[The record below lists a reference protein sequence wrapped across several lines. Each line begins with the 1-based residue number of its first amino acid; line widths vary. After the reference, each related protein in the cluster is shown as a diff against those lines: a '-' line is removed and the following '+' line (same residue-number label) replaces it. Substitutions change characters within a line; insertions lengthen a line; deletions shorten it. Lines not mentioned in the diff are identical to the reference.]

1 MLTWATAHQIANM
14 AAAKAHAALSVDL
27 SESQVDVVGAVH
39 TSGVQLMWQPIPR
52 IFGAYVNE
60 PNSRPGILIN
70 SALPH
75 GARRYTAAHE
85 LGHHVLGHTT
95 TVDDGSTIDTVLRE
109 ELDAIPGAGRRR
121 AWPEQEKLAEA
132 FAAWFLMP
140 RRVTGNAL
148 SALGLTRPRSD
159 LDVYRLSLLLGTS
172 YRTTVRHLPNLKL
185 AHGSNSAAWSKS
197 SPARLKAQLDFG
209 YSQPESR
216 SGDVWLLEPSFDGLK
231 IELRPGDRVGLPH
244 AAPPGAVIPSW
255 LRAVEPT
262 AKVGTATCRAL
273 FEARPVQGSA
283 FPASAV
289 LNFEGWAVNVVLAE
303 APRGLDPR
311 GSA

>member
-1 MLTWATAHQIANM
+1 MLTWLAAHQIANM
-14 AAAKAHAALSVDL
+14 AAAKAHSALAVNL
-27 SESQVDVVGAVH
+27 SKSQVNVVDAIR
-39 TSGVQLMWQPIPR
+39 TSGAELMWQPIPR

-60 PNSRPGILIN
+60 ANSRPGILVN

-121 AWPEQEKLAEA
+121 TWPDQEKLAEA

-140 RRVTGNAL
+140 RRVTENAL
-148 SALGLTRPRSD
+148 SVLGISRPRSD

-185 AHGSNSAAWSKS
+185 AHGSNAASWART
-197 SPARLKAQLDFG
+197 SPARLKAQLDAG
-209 YSQPESR
+209 YPPPASR
-216 SGDVWLLEPSFDGLK
+216 TGDVWLLEPSLNALQ
-231 IELRPGDRVGLPH
+231 IHLQAGDRVGFRR
-244 AAPPGAVIPSW
+244 AFPPRTAIPDW
-255 LRAVEPT
+255 LQPVEPV
-262 AKVGTATCRAL
+262 AIGGVRPCVAM
-273 FEARPVQGSA
+273 FEAEPSDLSA
-283 FPASAV
+283 FPTSAV
-289 LNFEGWAVNVVLAE
+289 LDCEGWGVTLHLLE

-311 GSA
+311 GPA